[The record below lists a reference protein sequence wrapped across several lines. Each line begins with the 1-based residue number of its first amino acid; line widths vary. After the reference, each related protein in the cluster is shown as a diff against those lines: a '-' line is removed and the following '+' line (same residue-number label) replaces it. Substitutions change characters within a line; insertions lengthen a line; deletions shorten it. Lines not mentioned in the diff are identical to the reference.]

1 MLVGHRMKSSTLTA
15 SVLLAALAAAGA
27 AACGGPAENRLTTT
41 PTDLAGSMHAY
52 ADDPAVGRRALES
65 SIVNQENA
73 YSTLRLARYDGSHW
87 GALPEFDPL
96 TAPMLVAGGGN
107 VAPAPAFGDPS
118 WASLDPQS
126 VGWSLEE
133 LRALGERA
141 FFRYPIQPSD
151 TMLAAMGNAEHAGV
165 WDHDGRFATVW
176 VSLPRG
182 LVRPAFTCATCH
194 ASKVG
199 DRLVPGRN
207 NADLDAALL
216 YSGGGVDVLTGET
229 NGALAVTPSWGR
241 GRVDVTPDGI
251 ENPVAIS
258 DLRPVR
264 YQQNLHHAATLH
276 NDPLALAVRI
286 ETLLITSESEVVRPP
301 RKIAAALAVYLLSL
315 APTTP
320 LPTGDGAVVFAREC
334 GSCHIGEAASGP
346 PISIAAIGT
355 DPSVGMSPDRGTGHY
370 RVPSLRAVGD
380 RRRMFASGAIE
391 DLDALLAPDRAVPGH
406 RFGLTLEAKDR
417 AALLEYLRGL

>member
-1 MLVGHRMKSSTLTA
+1 
-15 SVLLAALAAAGA
+15 
-27 AACGGPAENRLTTT
+27 
-41 PTDLAGSMHAY
+41 MHAY
-52 ADDPAVGRRALES
+52 VDDPAVGRRALES
-65 SIVNQENA
+65 SIVNQDNA
-73 YSTLRLARYDGSHW
+73 YSTLRLARYDEHHW
-87 GALPEFDPL
+87 GALAEFDPV
-96 TAPMLVAGGGN
+96 TAPMLVGEPHDGASI
-107 VAPAPAFGDPS
+107 APAPAHGDPS
-118 WASLDPQS
+118 WAALDPQS

-151 TMLAAMGNAEHAGV
+151 TMLAAMNDAAHAGV
-165 WDHDGRFATVW
+165 WDDAGRLATVW

-182 LVRPAFTCATCH
+182 LIRPAFTCATCH

-207 NADLDAALL
+207 NADLDAARL
-216 YSGGGVDVLTGET
+216 YSGGGGVNVLTGDE
-229 NGALAVTPSWGR
+229 GGGLAVTPSWGL

-251 ENPVAIS
+251 DNPVAIS

-286 ETLLITSESEVVRPP
+286 ETLIITSESEAVRPP

-320 LPTGDGAVVFAREC
+320 LPTGDGAAIFAREC
-334 GSCHIGEAASGP
+334 GSCHAGDAASGP
-346 PISIAAIGT
+346 PVAIAAIGT
-355 DPSVGMSPDRGTGHY
+355 DPSVGESPDRGTGHY
-370 RVPSLRAVGD
+370 RVPSLRAVRD
-380 RRRMFASGAIE
+380 RRRMFASGAID

-406 RFGLTLEAKDR
+406 RYGLELDAKDR